1 MEILALYTSPDT
13 LPSALAAGARHLA
26 AALQGFA
33 LVYQAGAAAA
43 DPDGWAG
50 FTCAKDAQT
59 AGQELDD
66 FVQQTLASERPL
78 RTDAPDGTPRIW
90 ARAAGGVYGFPIRHN
105 GQVRGAALLGCP
117 GPWPRVQ
124 NAGIESILRQ
134 VALVLDHHEVSNGTT
149 APAMAVSAAPAEPSD
164 EVLRL
169 SEQLLAQDIELIKR
183 EERLT
188 LVERL
193 KADLIET
200 MSYELRAPLNSIIER
215 VISVLANEHE
225 NLSGSG
231 RDALRGVLDDGNALM
246 RMLQNI
252 LDLWRAKQGEVA
264 VEVQDVNLA
273 EVMEEAIF
281 NVRDTLQP
289 EVVLEKRLPAALP
302 KIRTDLA
309 KLNQI
314 LFHLLDNAAKFTRRG
329 RIELEISLEDGQLF
343 CSVIDSGI
351 GIAPDD
357 QEQIFDE
364 FYRVDSSPDSRH
376 RGAGL
381 GLTLAR
387 ALIEKL
393 GGALSVQSEIG
404 QGSRFSFSLPVAVC

>member
-1 MEILALYTSPDT
+1 MEILALYTSADT

-26 AALQGFA
+26 GTLQGFA
-33 LVYQAGAAAA
+33 LVYQAVHDSA

-50 FTCAKDAQT
+50 FTCAKDAQA
-59 AGQELDD
+59 AGEELDD
-66 FVQQTLASERPL
+66 FVRQTLESERPL
-78 RTDAPDGTPRIW
+78 RTDAPEGSPRIW

-105 GQVRGAALLGCP
+105 GQVRGVALLGCP

-134 VALVLDHHEVSNGTT
+134 VALVLDHH
-149 APAMAVSAAPAEPSD
+149 AVSGASAPKEAEPSD

-200 MSYELRAPLNSIIER
+200 MSYELRQPLNSMIER
-215 VISVLANEHE
+215 MISVLANEHE
-225 NLSGSG
+225 ALSPSG
-231 RDALRGVLDDGNALM
+231 RDSLRGVLADGNTLM
-246 RMLQNI
+246 QMLQNI
-252 LDLWRAKQGEVA
+252 LELWRLKQGEVTI
-264 VEVQDVNLA
+264 EVQDVNLA
-273 EVMEEAIF
+273 EVIEEAIF

-289 EVVLEKRLPAALP
+289 DVVFEKRIPSALP
-302 KIRTDLA
+302 KIRTDLG

-329 RIELEISLEDGQLF
+329 RIALELRLDDGQLL
-343 CSVIDSGI
+343 CSVSDTGI

-357 QEQIFDE
+357 QEQILDE

-387 ALIEKL
+387 GLIEKL
-393 GGALSVQSEIG
+393 GGSLSLQSEIG
-404 QGSRFSFSLPVAVC
+404 QGSVFSFAIPVTVC

>member
-33 LVYQAGAAAA
+33 LVYQAGAGAA

-78 RTDAPDGTPRIW
+78 RTDAPEGTPRIW

-105 GQVRGAALLGCP
+105 GQIRGAALLGCP

-134 VALVLDHHEVSNGTT
+134 VALVLDHHEVSNATT
-149 APAMAVSAAPAEPSD
+149 APAHAAEAEPSD

-225 NLSGSG
+225 NLSSSG

-252 LDLWRAKQGEVA
+252 LDLWRVKQGEVA
-264 VEVQDVNLA
+264 VDVQDVNLA
-273 EVMEEAIF
+273 EVVEEAIF

-289 EVVLEKRLPAALP
+289 DVVLEKRLPAALP

-343 CSVIDSGI
+343 CSVTDSGI